1 VACTW
6 LNQWA
11 TSSHVSSLP
20 EAILCILT
28 HRVQWL
34 AEQSRNWIA
43 PDQLD
48 ERIDWALSNP
58 QVRLACHLHHSV
70 QGFVRGCAP
79 SVAVGTLAQWSTSHA
94 PWHSRH
100 RPRGLCFCMS
110 RRADCDTDQTASPC
124 SRWDLRRKLF
134 SQSSSGSSTSRS
146 RRDKPGRQ
154 SGSSGSLSKIVLR
167 SRPDEG
173 NNNCRTGRQGTMH
186 SSEVWL
192 S

>member
-1 VACTW
+1 M
-6 LNQWA
+6 
-11 TSSHVSSLP
+11 SSLP
-20 EAILCILT
+20 EAILCFST

-34 AEQSRNWIA
+34 AEQSRNWIV

-48 ERIDWALSNP
+48 ERIEWALSNP
-58 QVRLACHLHHSV
+58 QVRLLCHLHHVV
-70 QGFVRGCAP
+70 QGLVRGFAP
-79 SVAVGTLAQWSTSHA
+79 SVAVGTLATVEHISHT

-124 SRWDLRRKLF
+124 SRWDLQPKRF

-146 RRDKPGRQ
+146 RQGKPGRQ
-154 SGSSGSLSKIVLR
+154 SGSSGSLSKIMFR

-173 NNNCRTGRQGTMH
+173 NENCRTGR
-186 SSEVWL
+186 
-192 S
+192 